1 MSQAGEKSAS
11 TWPRRLH
18 LAPSLSAYP
27 QSRQALSNLHLLQ
40 TKAQGHSAESHR
52 RNGSREKVPPRLPA
66 YDISYPRI
74 STPPSSR
81 FLGTNNG
88 KLAPPNFLIAD
99 NKAHRFATQE
109 YLILNS

>member
-1 MSQAGEKSAS
+1 MLGLDDCISRRPPQRIPKAGRLSPICTCFRPKHRA
-11 TWPRRLH
+11 TRPRL
-18 LAPSLSAYP
+18 
-27 QSRQALSNLHLLQ
+27 
-40 TKAQGHSAESHR
+40 TGGT
-52 RNGSREKVPPRLPA
+52 GSREKVPPRLPA

-74 STPPSSR
+74 FTPPSSR